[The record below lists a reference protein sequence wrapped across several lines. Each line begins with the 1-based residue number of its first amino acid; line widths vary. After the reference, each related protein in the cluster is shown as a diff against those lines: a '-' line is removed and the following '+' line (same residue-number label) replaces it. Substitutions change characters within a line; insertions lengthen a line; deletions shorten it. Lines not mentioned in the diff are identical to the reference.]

1 MGSCAVSRKNN
12 MISRKLTSG
21 DFVGVSK
28 NSVYEKILLQLTD
41 SHSQVRVALT
51 KNEAIDLINKLQDY
65 IDDFAGQY
73 SPIFSDRTK
82 QE

>member
-1 MGSCAVSRKNN
+1 
-12 MISRKLTSG
+12 MISRKLASG

-41 SHSQVRVALT
+41 RDSQIRVSLT
-51 KNEAIDLINKLQDY
+51 KNEAVDLIKTIQNY

-73 SPIFSDRTK
+73 NPMLSDRPK